1 MFLSGVMAIV
11 SHGIAERVTL
21 VSPWNNRSADKY
33 GSCLKFRF
41 LMFGPGAKGLEI
53 HQQLEQSQWPIWKD
67 SDNMVPYWRHGQVS
81 LSSLARSK
89 VIPKNQ
95 HLDFLSL

>member
-1 MFLSGVMAIV
+1 
-11 SHGIAERVTL
+11 
-21 VSPWNNRSADKY
+21 
-33 GSCLKFRF
+33 
-41 LMFGPGAKGLEI
+41 MFGPGAKGLEI
-53 HQQLEQSQWPIWKD
+53 HQQLEESHWPIWKD